1 MARNQSDVAPR
12 RPGRKASNEG
22 LPEAGGLS
30 DAEVAAYLEAH
41 PDFLFK
47 RPELLLRL
55 ETPARVSGKG
65 VVDFQKCMLDRLQG
79 QMAAAEAARDSLV
92 ATGRRNLAAQDRVHK
107 AVLALVNA
115 RSFPQFIE
123 SATTDLAIKLDLDV
137 AVIGVERAGE
147 TFSPVRA
154 AGVCQLP
161 TRTID
166 RLLGPGQR
174 ISLREGIAGDAE
186 IFGPAAGIVA
196 SDALIRLAI
205 SRMAPPALLALGSRR
220 PEDFQAGQRTDLLL
234 FLAEVIESCLRGWLN
249 LAE

>member
-1 MARNQSDVAPR
+1 MARNQSDAAPR
-12 RPGRKASNEG
+12 RSRRKAPNEG
-22 LPEAGGLS
+22 LPEAGGLTG
-30 DAEVAAYLEAH
+30 AEVAAYLKAH
-41 PDFLFK
+41 PDFLLN
-47 RPELLLRL
+47 RPELLSRL
-55 ETPARVSGKG
+55 EMPARVSGKG
-65 VVDFQKCMLDRLQG
+65 VVDFQKFMLDRLQG
-79 QMAAAEAARDSLV
+79 QMAAAEAARNSLV
-92 ATGRRNLAAQDRVHK
+92 VTGRRNLAAQDRIHK

-123 SATTDLAIKLDLDV
+123 SATTDLAVKLDLDI

-161 TRTID
+161 AKTID

-174 ISLREGIAGDAE
+174 ICLRESVAGDAE
-186 IFGPAAGIVA
+186 VFGPAAGIVA
-196 SDALIRLAI
+196 SDALIRLTI

-220 PEDFQAGQRTDLLL
+220 ADDFQTGQRTDLLL